1 MGAGGGRGGEGT
13 FGVEN
18 TVIFMLTCFR
28 RDSMFVLDPDIKAE
42 TVWT

>member
-18 TVIFMLTCFR
+18 AVIFMPRFFQ

-42 TVWT
+42 TVWA